1 MNSLKQFIRTTLLG
15 GFLVVLP
22 IVILL
27 LVLKWMFETL
37 TGYIKP
43 ITNLLIQ
50 TARVNEFVASF
61 FAILFIIL
69 VFFLVGLLVRTEM
82 GKVSF
87 QVLEN
92 KFLSKIFGY
101 KIIKET
107 VLQIFG
113 EEKNVFKAVALVKL
127 FGNETL
133 MTAFVTDE
141 HPDGSYTV
149 FIPSGP
155 APTAGFVYHVKKEQ
169 ITIVDIP
176 VDQALRTILSLGAGS
191 KKIIEQYKASLNDT

>member
-1 MNSLKQFIRTTLLG
+1 MRNLKTFLRTTLFG
-15 GFLVVLP
+15 GFLIVLP

-27 LVLKWMFETL
+27 MVLNWMLEAM
-37 TGYIKP
+37 TGYIRP
-43 ITNLLIQ
+43 ITNLLIEA
-50 TARVNEFVASF
+50 TRTNEFVASF
-61 FAILFIIL
+61 FAFVLIIL
-69 VFFLVGLLVRTEM
+69 IFFLVGLLVKTEL
-82 GKVSF
+82 GKFSIELF
-87 QVLEN
+87 EK

-113 EEKNVFKAVALVKL
+113 EEKNLFKAVALVKL

-169 ITIVDIP
+169 ITIIDVP
-176 VDQALRTILSLGAGS
+176 VDQALRTILSLGGGS
-191 KKIIEQYKASLNDT
+191 KKIIEKYISSLQ

>member
-1 MNSLKQFIRTTLLG
+1 MHNLKTFLRTTLFG
-15 GFLVVLP
+15 GFLIVLP

-27 LVLKWMFETL
+27 MVLNWMFEAM
-37 TGYIKP
+37 TGYIRP
-43 ITNLLIQ
+43 ITNLLIE
-50 TARVNEFVASF
+50 TTRTNEFVASF
-61 FAILFIIL
+61 FAFVLIIL
-69 VFFLVGLLVRTEM
+69 IFFLVGLFVKTEL
-82 GKVSF
+82 GKFSIELF
-87 QVLEN
+87 EK

-113 EEKNVFKAVALVKL
+113 EEKNLFKAVALVKL

-169 ITIVDIP
+169 ITIIDIP
-176 VDQALRTILSLGAGS
+176 VDQALRTILSLGGGS
-191 KKIIEQYKASLNDT
+191 KKIIEKYISSLQ

>member
-1 MNSLKQFIRTTLLG
+1 MNSLKQFIRTTFVG
-15 GFLVVLP
+15 GFLIVLP

-27 LVLKWMFETL
+27 IVLNWMFETL
-37 TGYIKP
+37 TGYIRP

-61 FAILFIIL
+61 FAVFFIIL
-69 VFFLVGLLVRTEM
+69 IFFLVGLLVRTEM

-87 QVLEN
+87 QVIEN

-113 EEKNVFKAVALVKL
+113 EEKKVFKAVALVKL

-141 HPDGSYTV
+141 HDDGSYTV

-169 ITIVDIP
+169 ITIVDVP

-191 KKIIEQYKASLNDT
+191 KKIIEEYKKLSK

>member
-1 MNSLKQFIRTTLLG
+1 MSKLKQFIRTTFVG
-15 GFLVVLP
+15 GFLIVLP

-27 LVLKWMFETL
+27 IVLNWLFATL
-37 TGYIKP
+37 TDYIRP
-43 ITNLLIQ
+43 ITNILIQ

-61 FAILFIIL
+61 FALVFIIFG
-69 VFFLVGLLVRTEM
+69 FFLVGLLVKTEI

-87 QVLEN
+87 QFFED
-92 KFLSKIFGY
+92 KFLAKIFGY
-101 KIIKET
+101 RIIKET

-113 EEKNVFKAVALVKL
+113 EEKKVFRAVALVKL

-141 HPDGSYTV
+141 HSDGSYTV

-155 APTAGFVYHVKKEQ
+155 APTAGFVYHVRKEQ
-169 ITIVDIP
+169 ITIIDIP

-191 KKIIEQYKASLNDT
+191 KNLIEQYNSSKK

>member
-1 MNSLKQFIRTTLLG
+1 MNRLKQFIRTTFVG
-15 GFLVVLP
+15 GFLIVLP

-27 LVLKWMFETL
+27 IVLNWLFATL
-37 TGYIKP
+37 TDYIRP
-43 ITNLLIQ
+43 ITNILIQ

-61 FAILFIIL
+61 FAVVFIVL
-69 VFFLVGLLVRTEM
+69 VFFLVGLLVKTEI

-87 QVLEN
+87 QAFED
-92 KFLSKIFGY
+92 KFLAKIFGY
-101 KIIKET
+101 RIIKET

-113 EEKNVFKAVALVKL
+113 EEKKVFRAVALVKL
-127 FGNETL
+127 FGNDTL

-141 HPDGSYTV
+141 HSDGSYTV

-155 APTAGFVYHVKKEQ
+155 APTAGFVYHVQKEQ
-169 ITIVDIP
+169 ITIIDIP

-191 KKIIEQYKASLNDT
+191 KKLIEQYNSLKK

>member
-1 MNSLKQFIRTTLLG
+1 MHNLKTFLRTTLFG
-15 GFLVVLP
+15 GFLIVLP

-27 LVLKWMFETL
+27 MVLNWMLEAM
-37 TGYIKP
+37 TGYIRP
-43 ITNLLIQ
+43 ITNLLIEA
-50 TARVNEFVASF
+50 TRTNEFVASF
-61 FAILFIIL
+61 FAFVLIIL
-69 VFFLVGLLVRTEM
+69 IFFLVGLLVKTEL
-82 GKVSF
+82 GKFSIELF
-87 QVLEN
+87 EK

-113 EEKNVFKAVALVKL
+113 EEKNLFKAVALVKL

-155 APTAGFVYHVKKEQ
+155 APTAGFVYHVKREQ

-176 VDQALRTILSLGAGS
+176 VDQALRTILSLGGGS
-191 KKIIEQYKASLNDT
+191 KKIIEKYKLASQ

>member
-1 MNSLKQFIRTTLLG
+1 MDRIKQFLRTTFVG
-15 GFLVVLP
+15 GFLIVLP

-27 LVLKWMFETL
+27 IVLNWLFTTL
-37 TGYIKP
+37 TGYIRP
-43 ITNLLIQ
+43 ITNILIQ

-61 FAILFIIL
+61 FAFLFIIL
-69 VFFLVGLLVRTEM
+69 VFFLVGLLVKTEM

-87 QVLEN
+87 EVFEN

-113 EEKNVFKAVALVKL
+113 EEKNVFKAVALVGL

-141 HPDGSYTV
+141 HSDGSYTV

-191 KKIIEQYKASLNDT
+191 KKIIEKYNASK

>member
-1 MNSLKQFIRTTLLG
+1 MHNLKTFLRTTLFG
-15 GFLVVLP
+15 GFLIVLP

-27 LVLKWMFETL
+27 MVLNWMFEAV
-37 TGYIKP
+37 TGYIRP
-43 ITNLLIQ
+43 ITNLLIE
-50 TARVNEFVASF
+50 TTRINEFVASF
-61 FAILFIIL
+61 FALIFIIL
-69 VFFLVGLLVRTEM
+69 IFFLVGLFVKTEM
-82 GKVSF
+82 GKLSIEF
-87 QVLEN
+87 FEK

-101 KIIKET
+101 RIIKET

-113 EEKNVFKAVALVKL
+113 EEKNLFKAVALVKL

-141 HPDGSYTV
+141 HSDGSYTV

-169 ITIVDIP
+169 ITIIDIP
-176 VDQALRTILSLGAGS
+176 VDQALRTILSLGGGS
-191 KKIIEQYKASLNDT
+191 KKLIQKYISSLQ

>member
-1 MNSLKQFIRTTLLG
+1 MNRLKNFLRTTFLG
-15 GFLVVLP
+15 GFLIVLP

-27 LVLKWMFETL
+27 VVLNWMFETL
-37 TGYIKP
+37 TGYIRP
-43 ITNLLIQ
+43 ITNVLIE
-50 TARVNEFVASF
+50 TAKLNEVVASL
-61 FAILFIIL
+61 FAVLFIIL
-69 VFFLVGLLVRTEM
+69 VFFLVGLLVKTEL

-87 QVLEN
+87 EAFEN
-92 KFLSKIFGY
+92 KFLSKVFGY
-101 KIIKET
+101 RIIKET

-113 EEKNVFKAVALVKL
+113 EERKVFKAVALVKL

-141 HPDGSYTV
+141 HSDGSFTV

-155 APTAGFVYHVKKEQ
+155 APTAGFVYHVQKEQ

-191 KKIIEQYKASLNDT
+191 KKLIEKYNTLKR

>member
-1 MNSLKQFIRTTLLG
+1 MHNLKIFIRTTLFG
-15 GFLVVLP
+15 GFLIVLP

-27 LVLKWMFETL
+27 MVLNWMFDAM
-37 TGYIKP
+37 TGYIRP
-43 ITNLLIQ
+43 ITNLLIE
-50 TARVNEFVASF
+50 TTRTNEFVASF
-61 FAILFIIL
+61 FAFVLIIL
-69 VFFLVGLLVRTEM
+69 IFFLVGLLVKTEM
-82 GKVSF
+82 GKLSF
-87 QVLEN
+87 ELFEK

-101 KIIKET
+101 RIIKET

-113 EEKNVFKAVALVKL
+113 EEKNLFKAVALVKL

-155 APTAGFVYHVKKEQ
+155 APTAGFVYHVKREQ

-176 VDQALRTILSLGAGS
+176 VDQALRTILSLGGGS
-191 KKIIEQYKASLNDT
+191 KKIIEKYKLASQ

>member
-1 MNSLKQFIRTTLLG
+1 MNRLKQFIRTTFVG
-15 GFLVVLP
+15 GFLIVLP

-27 LVLKWMFETL
+27 IVLNWLFATL
-37 TGYIKP
+37 TDYIRP
-43 ITNLLIQ
+43 ITNILIQ

-61 FAILFIIL
+61 FAVVFIVL
-69 VFFLVGLLVRTEM
+69 VFFLVGLLVKTEI

-87 QVLEN
+87 QAFED
-92 KFLSKIFGY
+92 KFLAKIFGY
-101 KIIKET
+101 RIIKET

-141 HPDGSYTV
+141 HSDGSYTV

-155 APTAGFVYHVKKEQ
+155 APTAGFVYHVQKEQ
-169 ITIVDIP
+169 ITIIDIP

-191 KKIIEQYKASLNDT
+191 KKLIEQYNSLKK

>member
-1 MNSLKQFIRTTLLG
+1 MNRLKQFIRTTFVG
-15 GFLVVLP
+15 GFLIVLP

-27 LVLKWMFETL
+27 IVLNWLFATL
-37 TGYIKP
+37 TDYISP
-43 ITNLLIQ
+43 ITNILIQ
-50 TARVNEFVASF
+50 TTRVNEFVASF
-61 FAILFIIL
+61 FAVVFIIL
-69 VFFLVGLLVRTEM
+69 VFFLVGLLVKTEI

-87 QVLEN
+87 QAFED
-92 KFLSKIFGY
+92 KFLAKIFGY
-101 KIIKET
+101 RIIKET

-113 EEKNVFKAVALVKL
+113 EEKKVFRAVALVKL

-141 HPDGSYTV
+141 HSDGSYTV

-155 APTAGFVYHVKKEQ
+155 APTAGFVYHVLEEQ
-169 ITIVDIP
+169 ITIIDIP

-191 KKIIEQYKASLNDT
+191 KKLIEQYNTLKK

>member
-1 MNSLKQFIRTTLLG
+1 MHNLKIFIRTTLFG
-15 GFLVVLP
+15 GFLIVLP

-27 LVLKWMFETL
+27 MVLNWMFDAM
-37 TGYIKP
+37 TGYIRP
-43 ITNLLIQ
+43 ITNLLIE
-50 TARVNEFVASF
+50 TTRTNEFIASF
-61 FAILFIIL
+61 FAFVLIIL
-69 VFFLVGLLVRTEM
+69 IFFLVGLLVKTEM
-82 GKVSF
+82 GKLSF
-87 QVLEN
+87 ELFEK

-101 KIIKET
+101 RIIKET

-113 EEKNVFKAVALVKL
+113 EEKNLFKAVALVKL

-155 APTAGFVYHVKKEQ
+155 APTAGFVYHVKREQ

-176 VDQALRTILSLGAGS
+176 VDQALRTILSLGGGS
-191 KKIIEQYKASLNDT
+191 KKIMENYKLASQ

>member
-1 MNSLKQFIRTTLLG
+1 MNKLKQFIRTTFVG
-15 GFLVVLP
+15 GFLIVLP

-27 LVLKWMFETL
+27 IVLNWMFESVTN
-37 TGYIKP
+37 YIRP

-61 FAILFIIL
+61 FAMFFIIL
-69 VFFLVGLLVRTEM
+69 VFFLVGIAVRTEM
-82 GKVSF
+82 GKVTF
-87 QVLEN
+87 TAFEN
-92 KFLSKIFGY
+92 KFLGKIFGY

-133 MTAFVTDE
+133 MTAFITDE
-141 HPDGSYTV
+141 HSDGSYTV

-169 ITIVDIP
+169 ITIIDVP
-176 VDQALRTILSLGAGS
+176 VDQALRSILSLGAGS
-191 KKIIEQYKASLNDT
+191 KKIIEEYNKLSK

>member
-1 MNSLKQFIRTTLLG
+1 MVSLKQFIKTTFLG
-15 GFLVVLP
+15 GFLIVLP

-27 LVLKWMFETL
+27 MVLNWMFESVTNH
-37 TGYIKP
+37 IRP

-50 TARVNEFVASF
+50 TTRVNEFVAAF
-61 FAILFIIL
+61 FAVLFIVLI
-69 VFFLVGLLVRTEM
+69 FFLVGLLVKTEM
-82 GKVSF
+82 GKVTF
-87 QVLEN
+87 AAFEN
-92 KFLSKIFGY
+92 KFLGKIFGY

-107 VLQIFG
+107 VMQIFG
-113 EEKNVFKAVALVKL
+113 EERNVFKAVALVKL

-141 HPDGSYTV
+141 HSDGSYTV

-155 APTAGFVYHVKKEQ
+155 APTAGFVYHVRKDQ

-191 KKIIEQYKASLNDT
+191 KKIIEKYNASKK

>member
-1 MNSLKQFIRTTLLG
+1 MNGLKQFIRTTLLG
-15 GFLVVLP
+15 GFLIVLP

-27 LVLKWMFETL
+27 MVLNWMFQSVTN
-37 TGYIKP
+37 YIRP

-61 FAILFIIL
+61 FAMFFIIL
-69 VFFLVGLLVRTEM
+69 VFFLVGLIIKTEL

-87 QVLEN
+87 AAFEN
-92 KFLSKIFGY
+92 KFLGKIFGY
-101 KIIKET
+101 RIIKET

-141 HPDGSYTV
+141 HSDGSYTV

-155 APTAGFVYHVKKEQ
+155 APTAGFVYHVKAEQ

-191 KKIIEQYKASLNDT
+191 KKIIEKYNVLSK

>member
-1 MNSLKQFIRTTLLG
+1 MHNLKIFIRTTLFG
-15 GFLVVLP
+15 GFLIVLP

-27 LVLKWMFETL
+27 MVLNWMFDAM
-37 TGYIKP
+37 TGYIRP
-43 ITNLLIQ
+43 ITNLLIE
-50 TARVNEFVASF
+50 TTRTNEFVASF
-61 FAILFIIL
+61 FAFVLIIL
-69 VFFLVGLLVRTEM
+69 IFFLVGLLVKTEM
-82 GKVSF
+82 GKLSF
-87 QVLEN
+87 ELFEK

-101 KIIKET
+101 RIIKET

-113 EEKNVFKAVALVKL
+113 EEKNLFKAVALVKL

-155 APTAGFVYHVKKEQ
+155 APTAGFVYHVKREQ

-176 VDQALRTILSLGAGS
+176 VDQALRTILSLGGGS
-191 KKIIEQYKASLNDT
+191 KKIMEKYKLASQ

>member
-1 MNSLKQFIRTTLLG
+1 MRNLKVFIRTTFLG

-27 LVLKWMFETL
+27 IVLNWLFETL

-43 ITNLLIQ
+43 ITNILIE
-50 TARVNEFVASF
+50 TARFNEFAAAF
-61 FAILFIIL
+61 FALLLIIL
-69 VFFLVGLLVRTEM
+69 VFFLVGLVIKTEI
-82 GKVSF
+82 GKITF
-87 QVLEN
+87 KNFEQ
-92 KFLSKIFGY
+92 KFLRRVFGY

-113 EEKNVFKAVALVKL
+113 EEKQLFKAVALVKI
-127 FGNETL
+127 FGNETR

-141 HPDGSYTV
+141 HDDGSYTI

-155 APTAGFVYHVKKEQ
+155 APTGGFVYHVMKEQ
-169 ITIVDIP
+169 IQIVDVP
-176 VDQALRTILSLGAGS
+176 VEQALRTILSLGAGS
-191 KKIIEQYKASLNDT
+191 KKLFEKYFTGSKVQ

>member
-1 MNSLKQFIRTTLLG
+1 MEKVKQFFKTTFLG

-27 LVLKWMFETL
+27 FVLSWIIESLTDYVRPMTNIIIETVRL
-37 TGYIKP
+37 
-43 ITNLLIQ
+43 
-50 TARVNEFVASF
+50 NEFIATSV
-61 FAILFIIL
+61 AILVTIL
-69 VFFLVGLLVRTEM
+69 IFFLVGIFIKTEL

-87 QVLEN
+87 HALEN
-92 KFLSKIFGY
+92 KFLRKIFGY

-107 VLQIFG
+107 VVQIFG
-113 EEKNVFKAVALVKL
+113 EEKTIFKAVALVKL
-127 FGNETL
+127 FGNETK

-141 HPDGSYTV
+141 HKNGCYTV

-169 ITIVDIP
+169 IEIIDVS
-176 VDQALRTILSLGAGS
+176 VEQALRTILSLGSGS
-191 KKIIEQYKASLNDT
+191 RSLLEKYYKAIEKK

>member
-1 MNSLKQFIRTTLLG
+1 
-15 GFLVVLP
+15 
-22 IVILL
+22 
-27 LVLKWMFETL
+27 
-37 TGYIKP
+37 
-43 ITNLLIQ
+43 
-50 TARVNEFVASF
+50 VNEFVASF
-61 FAILFIIL
+61 FAVVFIVL
-69 VFFLVGLLVRTEM
+69 VFFLVGLLVKTEI

-87 QVLEN
+87 QAFED
-92 KFLSKIFGY
+92 KFLAKIFGY
-101 KIIKET
+101 RIIKET

-141 HPDGSYTV
+141 HSDGSYTV

-155 APTAGFVYHVKKEQ
+155 APTAGFVYHVQKEQ
-169 ITIVDIP
+169 ITIIDIP

-191 KKIIEQYKASLNDT
+191 KKLIEQYNSLKK

>member
-1 MNSLKQFIRTTLLG
+1 MYSLKQFIRTTFLG
-15 GFLVVLP
+15 GFLIVLP
-22 IVILL
+22 IMILL
-27 LVLKWMFETL
+27 IVLNWMFQSL
-37 TGYIKP
+37 TDYIRP
-43 ITNLLIQ
+43 ITNLLIE
-50 TARVNEFVASF
+50 TAQVNEVVASL
-61 FAILFIIL
+61 FAVLFIIL
-69 VFFLVGLLVRTEM
+69 VFFLVGLLVKTEM
-82 GKVSF
+82 GKVSIEAI
-87 QVLEN
+87 EN

-133 MTAFVTDE
+133 MTSFVTDE
-141 HPDGSYTV
+141 HSDGSYTV

-155 APTAGFVYHVKKEQ
+155 APTAGFVYHVQKEQ
-169 ITIVDIP
+169 ITIVDVP

-191 KKIIEQYKASLNDT
+191 RKLIEQFNSTKK